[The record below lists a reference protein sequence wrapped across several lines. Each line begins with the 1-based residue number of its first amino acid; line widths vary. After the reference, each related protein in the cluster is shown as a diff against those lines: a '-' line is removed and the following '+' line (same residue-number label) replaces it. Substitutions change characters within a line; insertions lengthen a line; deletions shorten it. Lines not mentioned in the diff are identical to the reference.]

1 MYHVNVVHVIH
12 WLLRYVSSNDKYSK
26 VWRILFENTWYMKF
40 CGRTKCWQVTLRFN
54 CHHKFPFFQKK
65 NQLFSDLLFAY
76 YRMTTFILKY
86 PDHVNFYIYASIC
99 YFNFLII
106 SVVVII
112 FFNILPD
119 FSANIFLPYQVC
131 KQFILSFQT
140 LQTIIFNISHPPPP
154 EKEWS
159 VIYCSDSVYCVNFF
173 LAYLVSVYDAFSSSF
188 S

>member
-1 MYHVNVVHVIH
+1 MYHVNVLHVIN

-26 VWRILFENTWYMKF
+26 VWRILFEKTWYMKF
-40 CGRTKCWQVTLRFN
+40 CSRTKCWQVTLRFN
-54 CHHKFPFFQKK
+54 CHNKFPFFQKK

-106 SVVVII
+106 SVVVI

-119 FSANIFLPYQVC
+119 FSANIF
-131 KQFILSFQT
+131 FTLSS
-140 LQTIIFNISHPPPP
+140 LQIIYTVFSDPANNLQYFSPPASR
-154 EKEWS
+154 KRMVRHLLFWF
-159 VIYCSDSVYCVNFF
+159 CLLC
-173 LAYLVSVYDAFSSSF
+173 
-188 S
+188 